1 MGYPFGMCATLLPLV
16 NFEGFEAV
24 PAAVLG
30 ARGHTT
36 ARALARADWVLRRK
50 RDGRYLAVTSAGRVH
65 ALLPGAWR
73 HALQRQAPAQV
84 LRRLYG
90 CDGRGEA
97 AALPLTEVRGLLDRL
112 GIAPGYAAARQLAL
126 VPEPARLIFAG
137 YDRYRRPLWL
147 TAAAATA
154 WQRMRAA
161 AARAGV
167 ALDAI
172 SGYRSHAY
180 QLGIFQRKRA
190 RGVALDAILAVNA
203 APGYSEHHSGRAL
216 DIGTPGEAAA
226 EESFE
231 ATPAFAWLDAHAADF
246 GFMLSYPRG
255 NPHRI
260 SFEPWHWC
268 LRP

>member
-1 MGYPFGMCATLLPLV
+1 MPDTLLPLV
-16 NFEGFEAV
+16 NFDDFEAV
-24 PAAVLG
+24 PAGLLP
-30 ARGHTT
+30 ARGNAT
-36 ARALARADWVLRRK
+36 ARALALADWVLRRK
-50 RDGRYLAVTSAGRVH
+50 RDGRYLAVASAGRMH
-65 ALLPGAWR
+65 ALWPADWR
-73 HALQRQAPAQV
+73 NALQRQAADAV
-84 LRRLYG
+84 LRRLYRCG
-90 CDGRGEA
+90 GRGEA
-97 AALPLTEVRGLLDRL
+97 AVLPLPGLRRMLDRL

-161 AARAGV
+161 AAREGV
-167 ALDAI
+167 VLDAI

-190 RGVALDAILAVNA
+190 RGVGLDAILAVNA

-216 DIGTPGEAAA
+216 DIGTAGEAAA
-226 EESFE
+226 EDSFE
-231 ATPAFAWLDAHAADF
+231 ATPAYAWLGAHAVDF
-246 GFMLSYPRG
+246 GFVLSYPRDNRHG
-255 NPHRI
+255 I